1 MIEIRNLTKSF
12 GDMTIW
18 EDVSF
23 SVEDGETL
31 AIIGRS
37 GCGKSV
43 LLKHLNALL
52 TPDSGEVLIDGV
64 DIHQQDYVSLRK
76 LRQRFGILFQ
86 GSALFDSINTF
97 ENVAFPL
104 RYFTALGEE
113 AIHREV
119 MEALEMVGLEA
130 SADKE
135 TSELSGGMRK
145 RVGLARAMIL
155 KPAYLM
161 YDEPTSGLD
170 PETADEI
177 NQLIIELA
185 DVLKITSIVVTHD
198 MHSVLEVADKVAFL
212 NRERLDWFGSVEELQ
227 QSDHAHLNR
236 FVRASEYQMHPDTAE
251 SLAGSG
257 APQSKDE
264 VKRGEEP

>member
-12 GDMTIW
+12 DEMTIW
-18 EDVSF
+18 KDVSF
-23 SVEDGETL
+23 TVADGETL

-43 LLKHLNALL
+43 LLKHMNALMK
-52 TPDSGEVLIDGV
+52 PDQGEVLIDGIN
-64 DIHQQDYVSLRK
+64 IHEQDYVSLRK
-76 LRQRFGILFQ
+76 LRQQFGILFQ

-104 RYFTALGEE
+104 RYFTDLEE
-113 AIHREV
+113 EEIRMKV
-119 MEALEMVGLEA
+119 MESLEMVGLES
-130 SADKE
+130 SAEKE

-155 KPAYLM
+155 KPVYLM

-177 NQLIIELA
+177 NKLIIELSDA
-185 DVLKITSIVVTHD
+185 LKITSIVVTHD

-212 NRERLDWFGSVEELQ
+212 NRERLDWFGSIDELRR
-227 QSDHAHLNR
+227 SDHDHLNR
-236 FVRASEYQMHPDTAE
+236 FVRASEYQMHPDQVE
-251 SLAGSG
+251 IPAGND
-257 APQSKDE
+257 APQSEDE
-264 VKRGEEP
+264 AKRGEGP